1 MANFRSIS
9 CEQHGVDERLEELLG
24 RQCRIERQMNSIGR
38 SLQSMSKASGDA
50 SALSAT
56 IEKTSTLAENVS
68 VKVRRL
74 DEARK
79 RVSECQQRVHDLID
93 LQVCSQG
100 VIAAIKT
107 EDYEN
112 GAGLIQRF
120 LSMDEKLLQRTADD
134 VSGSITT
141 VSQAFNTL
149 TEATAKMRQSVMQ
162 KFDEAVIKDDL
173 ASVER
178 FFKIFPL
185 LGMHDDGIAKFA
197 AYICTKLEKK
207 SQKELRT
214 SFDIAKAENRV
225 AVAFADT
232 LMLLFEN
239 FARVIEVNQPII
251 ENYYGH
257 GRLIALFAI
266 LQKEC
271 DREVKKLVAEFH
283 KMRQINRRMQ
293 QISDSQKSSG
303 QGLSSGHFRKP
314 SGGSVDKLN
323 PKDIDGL
330 LGEITIMHAR
340 AELYIKFMRRRIA
353 VSELL
358 LFQHNGFQ
366 IVFVTIRTTSIN
378 RWTTSRRQD
387 LWPQIWRNS
396 KKSLRNRI

>member
-1 MANFRSIS
+1 M
-9 CEQHGVDERLEELLG
+9 DERLEELLG

-38 SLQSMSKASGDA
+38 SLQSISKSSTDA
-50 SALSAT
+50 TALNTT
-56 IEKTSTLAENVS
+56 IEKTSALAENVS
-68 VKVRRL
+68 AKVRRL

-100 VIAAIKT
+100 VIAAIKS
-107 EDYEN
+107 EDFEK
-112 GAGLIQRF
+112 GASHIQRF

-141 VSQAFNTL
+141 VSLAFNTL
-149 TEATAKMRQSVMQ
+149 TEATKKMRQNVVQ
-162 KFDEAVIKDDL
+162 KFDEAVAKDDL

-197 AYICTKLEKK
+197 MYICTKLEKK

-251 ENYYGH
+251 ESYYGQ

-271 DREVKKLVAEFH
+271 DREVKKLIAEFH

-293 QISDSQKSSG
+293 QINDSSQKSSA
-303 QGLSSGHFRKP
+303 QSQVLGHFRKA
-314 SGGSVDKLN
+314 SGGGSVDKLN

-353 VSELL
+353 V
-358 LFQHNGFQ
+358 
-366 IVFVTIRTTSIN
+366 
-378 RWTTSRRQD
+378 
-387 LWPQIWRNS
+387 RNS
-396 KKSLRNRI
+396 SCYSSHFSFF

>member
-1 MANFRSIS
+1 
-9 CEQHGVDERLEELLG
+9 
-24 RQCRIERQMNSIGR
+24 MNSIGR
-38 SLQSMSKASGDA
+38 SLQSMCKASDDA
-50 SALSAT
+50 SALNAN
-56 IEKTSTLAENVS
+56 IEKTSELAENVS

-100 VIAAIKT
+100 VIAAIKS
-107 EDYEN
+107 EDFEK
-112 GAGLIQRF
+112 GASHIQRF

-149 TEATAKMRQSVMQ
+149 TEATTKMRQSVMQ
-162 KFDEAVIKDDL
+162 KFDEAVAKDDL

-214 SFDIAKAENRV
+214 SLDIAKAENR
-225 AVAFADT
+225 ATVAFADT

-257 GRLIALFAI
+257 GRLIALFGV

-271 DREVKKLVAEFH
+271 DREVKKLFAEFH

-293 QISDSQKSSG
+293 QINESQKSSQS
-303 QGLSSGHFRKP
+303 QGLGHFRKP
-314 SGGSVDKLN
+314 SGGSLDKLN

-353 VSELL
+353 VSFREEIL
-358 LFQHNGFQ
+358 
-366 IVFVTIRTTSIN
+366 SY
-378 RWTTSRRQD
+378 
-387 LWPQIWRNS
+387 P
-396 KKSLRNRI
+396 